1 MKTATITLKDKV
13 GYGFGDMASS
23 MFWKIFGMYALFFY
37 TDVFGITAAAAGT
50 MFLVAR
56 LWDSFFDLFVGIA
69 ADRTKTRWGHYRP
82 YLLWFAIPF
91 AVMGAI
97 TFFVPSF
104 GSVGKLVYAY
114 ITYSLMMIVY
124 SMINVPYASL
134 LGVMSSE
141 PKERNVLSSYRMS
154 FAFIGSFITFM
165 LLQPLIDNYAKIFD
179 STAAQMNEGTVST
192 LPIAWTMGIVTIGII
207 CTVLFILCFRWTRE
221 RVEAVNENKNDNI
234 SVKQDL
240 ISLFHNAPWWIL
252 VGTGLAA
259 LLFNAVRDGVAIY
272 YFRDY
277 VKLSYR
283 MPGTG
288 WDTATIYFLVGQAAN
303 LLGVVFAPSLSAKY
317 GKKRTYMIAMLI
329 AAVLSVVFFYIPNQ
343 FETPPLS
350 VAPQSWA
357 MFFFILMQLKW
368 VLLIQILISLC
379 AGYVLPLLWS
389 MFADIVDHQELTTG
403 RRASGLIFS
412 SSSMSQK
419 LGWAL
424 GAALTGWILAWFK
437 YDPELIKQG
446 LQQSSQT
453 IFGEQLMI
461 SLLPAVCCVLAFFG
475 MMFYPL
481 SDKKVKENAEELD
494 KIRNEKP
501 E

>member
-1 MKTATITLKDKV
+1 MQTIKLKEKI

-23 MFWKIFGMYALFFY
+23 MFWKIFGMYLLFFY

-50 MFLVAR
+50 MFLIAR
-56 LWDSFFDLFVGIA
+56 LWDSFFDLFVGLV
-69 ADRTKTRWGHYRP
+69 ADRTKTRWGRYRP

-91 AVMGAI
+91 AVMGAF
-97 TFFVPSF
+97 TFFVPGF
-104 GSVGKLVYAY
+104 GEVGKLVYAY
-114 ITYSLMMIVY
+114 ITFSLMMIVY

-134 LGVMSSE
+134 LGVMSSD

-165 LLQPLIDNYAKIFD
+165 LLQPLINKYAGAFD
-179 STAAQMNEGTVST
+179 STALSVPGKIST
-192 LPIAWTMGIVTIGII
+192 SPIGWVMGVATIGAI
-207 CTVLFILCFRWTRE
+207 CSILFFICFLWTRE
-221 RVEAVNENKNDNI
+221 RVEAVNETENEKA

-240 ISLFHNAPWWIL
+240 KNLWHNAPWWIL

-277 VKLSYR
+277 VKVLYE

-288 WDTATIYFLVGQAAN
+288 WDMTTIYFLTGQAAN
-303 LLGVVFAPSLSAKY
+303 LVGVIVAPAISAKY
-317 GKKRTYMIAMLI
+317 GKKRTYMIAIGI
-329 AAVLSVVFFYIPNQ
+329 AGILSAIFFYIPNQ
-343 FETPPLS
+343 IHWIL
-350 VAPQSWA
+350 
-357 MFFFILMQLKW
+357 LMQA
-368 VLLIQILISLC
+368 LISLC

-389 MFADIVDHQELTTG
+389 MFADIVDDQEVKTN

-419 LGWAL
+419 LGWAV
-424 GAALTGWILAWFK
+424 GAFLTGWVLAMFN
-437 YDPELIKQG
+437 YNPELAKLG
-446 LQQSSQT
+446 LEQSAQT
-453 IFGEQLMI
+453 IFGQRMMI
-461 SLLPAVCCVLAFFG
+461 SLLPAVCCIIAFFG

-481 SDKKVKENAEELD
+481 TDKRVKENAEELEQRRQN
-494 KIRNEKP
+494 K
-501 E
+501 

>member
-1 MKTATITLKDKV
+1 MNTKVTLKEKV

-23 MFWKIFGMYALFFY
+23 MFWKIFGMYAAFFY
-37 TDVFGITAAAAGT
+37 TDVFGITAVAAGT

-69 ADRTKTRWGHYRP
+69 ADRTKTRWGRYRP

-91 AVMGAI
+91 SVMGVI
-97 TFFVPSF
+97 TFFVPDF
-104 GSVGKLVYAY
+104 GYTGKLVYAY

-134 LGVMSSE
+134 LGVMS
-141 PKERNVLSSYRMS
+141 PDPQERNVLSSYRMS

-165 LLQPLIDNYAKIFD
+165 LLQPLVDIYGKTFGTEQVQVAAEQVVETSI
-179 STAAQMNEGTVST
+179 STSPMGWT
-192 LPIAWTMGIVTIGII
+192 LGVATIGVI
-207 CTVLFILCFRWTRE
+207 CTILFFLCFRWTRE
-221 RVEAVNENKNDNI
+221 RVEPVNEDENT

-240 ISLFHNAPWWIL
+240 KNLLRNAPWWIL

-277 VKLSYR
+277 VQDTYHV
-283 MPGTG
+283 PFTG
-288 WDTATIYFLVGQAAN
+288 WDVATVYFLVGQAAN
-303 LLGVVFAPSLSAKY
+303 LVGVILAPTISAKY
-317 GKKRTYMIAMLI
+317 GKKRTYMIAI
-329 AAVLSVVFFYIPNQ
+329 AGAGALSIVFYFIPND
-343 FETPPLS
+343 LG
-350 VAPQSWA
+350 W
-357 MFFFILMQLKW
+357 IL
-368 VLLIQILISLC
+368 LLQTLISLC

-389 MFADIVDHQELTTG
+389 MFADIVDYQELKTN

-424 GAALTGWILAWFK
+424 GSAITLWMLAIFK
-437 YDPELIKQG
+437 YNPEIA
-446 LQQSSQT
+446 QQSMDT
-453 IFGEQLMI
+453 IFGERLMI
-461 SLLPAVCCVLAFFG
+461 SIIPAICCLVAFFG
-475 MMFYPL
+475 MFAYPL
-481 SDKKVKENAEELD
+481 SEKKVKEITAELD
-494 KIRNEKP
+494 AKRASK
-501 E
+501 

>member
-1 MKTATITLKDKV
+1 MTTVKLNLKEKV

-23 MFWKIFGMYALFFY
+23 MFWKIFGMYSLFFY

-56 LWDSFFDLFVGIA
+56 LWDSFFDLGVGII
-69 ADRTKTRWGHYRP
+69 ADRTRTRWGKYRP

-91 AVMGAI
+91 AVMGVI

-104 GSVGKLVYAY
+104 GQTGKLIYAY

-124 SMINVPYASL
+124 SLINVPYASL
-134 LGVMSSE
+134 LGVMSPD
-141 PKERNVLSSYRMS
+141 PKTRNVLSSFRMS

-165 LLQPLIDNYAKIFD
+165 LLQPLVDFFAKTFD
-179 STAAQMNEGTVST
+179 TESFEKAKTLAAHTVGSSVSNSPIGWT
-192 LPIAWTMGIVTIGII
+192 LGVASIG
-207 CTVLFILCFRWTRE
+207 VLCAILFFLCFSFTRE
-221 RVEAVNENKNDNI
+221 RVEAANKEENENV

-240 ISLFHNAPWWIL
+240 KHLLHNSPWWIL

-277 VKLSYR
+277 VGSTYQV
-283 MPGTG
+283 PFFG
-288 WDTATIYFLVGQAAN
+288 WDMATIYFLVGQAAN
-303 LLGVVFAPSLSAKY
+303 IVGVVLAPSVSAKY
-317 GKKRTYMIAMLI
+317 GKRKTYMLAMLI
-329 AAVLSVVFFYIPNQ
+329 ASVLSVVFFMIPNDI
-343 FETPPLS
+343 T
-350 VAPQSWA
+350 W
-357 MFFFILMQLKW
+357 
-368 VLLIQILISLC
+368 ILILQVLISIC

-389 MFADIVDHQELTTG
+389 MFSDIVDYQEYKTN

-419 LGWAL
+419 LGWAF
-424 GAALTGWILAWFK
+424 GAALGGWILAIFK
-437 YDPELIKQG
+437 YNPEIM
-446 LQQSSQT
+446 QQLPQT
-453 IFGEQLMI
+453 IFGERLMLSI
-461 SLLPAVCCVLAFFG
+461 FPAICALLAVIG

-481 SDKKVKENAEELD
+481 TEKKVKEISEELE
-494 KIRNEKP
+494 IRRKK
-501 E
+501 